1 MYSHSLEVGTKRPFE
16 DIEEEEEGQAKYISE
31 IQDLNNIPRLC

>member
-1 MYSHSLEVGTKRPFE
+1 MYSHSLEVGTKRLFE